1 MGQLDGPMLLHELPH
16 GAAWQPEAGAALPRR
31 QGRKMVGA
39 SRWLWLWCPRG
50 SVMPWLTLGPKP
62 P

>member
-39 SRWLWLWCPRG
+39 SRWLWLCCPRTALKHG
-50 SVMPWLTLGPKP
+50 
-62 P
+62 